1 MEGEDRMTV
10 ILILSIMVNLVTILT
25 VIILYSRQNR
35 LIDFENN
42 YKDSIKEMEELINT
56 FIFEMKEENDEIK
69 QLFRSESEGP
79 IKEKQQSDA
88 DVDIDQEVMGLPQ
101 GYRQQAALNA
111 YTNSSGQSIEAKR
124 IVKRAESVREGQE
137 SDQNS
142 VLTEV
147 INMRN
152 QGLTIEEI
160 AKKMGRGKTEIDL
173 LIKLN
178 QK

>member
-1 MEGEDRMTV
+1 MTV

-25 VIILYSRQNR
+25 VIILYTRQNR
-35 LIDFENN
+35 LIDFEKN
-42 YKDSIKEMEELINT
+42 YKASLKEMEELINT

-69 QLFRSESEGP
+69 QLFRSESEDP
-79 IKEKQQSDA
+79 VKEGHQSDM
-88 DVDIDQEVMGLPQ
+88 DEELDQEVIGLPQ

-111 YTNSSGQSIEAKR
+111 YTNLSGQSIETKR
-124 IVKRAESVREGQE
+124 IVKKKESVREGQE
-137 SDQNS
+137 TDQNR
-142 VLTEV
+142 VLAEI
-147 INMRN
+147 INMKN
-152 QGLTIEEI
+152 QGITTEEI